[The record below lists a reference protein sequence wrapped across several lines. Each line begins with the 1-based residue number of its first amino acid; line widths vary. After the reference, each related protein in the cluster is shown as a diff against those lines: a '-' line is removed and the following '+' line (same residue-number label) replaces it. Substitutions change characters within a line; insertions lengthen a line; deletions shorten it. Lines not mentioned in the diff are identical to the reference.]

1 MHGHY
6 TSPLDPAW
14 SIAMSRQTRR
24 EFVKTSVAASAVFS
38 TFTIAGT
45 KASGK
50 VLGANEAIRV
60 AVAGIKGRG
69 GSHISEFAGKGE
81 KHGTQITYLIDPDSR
96 LFEGRSNN
104 VKRAGGNT
112 PTCVQDFRR
121 ALDDKN
127 VDVLSIAA
135 PNHWHAPLTIFACQA
150 DKDVYVEKPASHNI
164 HEGRIA
170 VETARKHNR
179 IVQHGTQGRSG
190 SIGAYAAALA
200 QSGKVGKLLISRGLC
215 YKRRD
220 SGDGLI
226 PSVDKVP
233 TPDGLDFNLWLGP
246 ATDRPYQKGLVHY
259 TWHWTWDFGNGDIGN
274 QGVHEIDKARW
285 GIPGA
290 TLPKSVISIGGR
302 FGPKDHGQTANT
314 QVAIF
319 DYGETQLIFEVR
331 GLETEKFYDQG
342 VGNIYHYEQGTLAGG
357 RFYPNGSKE
366 PTKLDFNFERARR
379 PEGGDHFGNFIA
391 AVRSRK
397 VDDLNADILEG
408 HYSAAL
414 CHLANVS
421 YRLGQEVPYDAQK
434 KAFGDNKAAVE
445 SIERMN
451 DHLKDNGL
459 PIEQLTYRVG
469 RTLNFDPSAEK
480 FVDDSEANSMLT
492 RNYRAPFTVPE
503 KVA

>member
-1 MHGHY
+1 
-6 TSPLDPAW
+6 
-14 SIAMSRQTRR
+14 MSRQSRR
-24 EFVKTSVAASAVFS
+24 DFLKTTAAASTVFS

-50 VLGANEAIRV
+50 VLGANDAIRV
-60 AVAGIKGRG
+60 AVAGIHGRG
-69 GSHISEFAGKGE
+69 GSHIGAYAGGDKGTE
-81 KHGTQITYLIDPDSR
+81 VTYLVDPDSS
-96 LFEGRSNN
+96 LFESRSRD
-104 VKRAGGNT
+104 VKKRGGNT

-127 VDVLSIAA
+127 VDVVTIAA

-150 DKDVYVEKPASHNI
+150 GKDVYVEKPASHNI

-170 VETARKHNR
+170 VEMARKHNR

-190 SIGAYAAALA
+190 NTGAYAAALA
-200 QSGKVGKLLISRGLC
+200 ESGKVGKLLISRGLC

-220 SGDGLI
+220 NSEGMV
-226 PSVDKVP
+226 PNVQTVP

-246 ATDRPYQKGLVHY
+246 ASERPYHQNLVHY
-259 TWHWTWDFGNGDIGN
+259 RWHWQWDFGNGDIGN

-290 TLPKSVISIGGR
+290 TLPKSVISLGGR
-302 FGPKDHGQTANT
+302 FGPKDVGQTANT
-314 QVAIF
+314 QVSIL
-319 DYGETQLIFEVR
+319 DYGDTLLIFEVR
-331 GLETEKFYDQG
+331 GLKSEKFHDQG
-342 VGNIYHYEQGTLAGG
+342 VGNVYHYEQGVWAGG
-357 RFYPNGSKE
+357 KFYPNGSKE
-366 PTKLDFNFERARR
+366 PAKLDFKFEGKRG
-379 PEGGDHFGNFIA
+379 PGGDHFGNFIA

-397 VDDLNADILEG
+397 VEDLNADILEG

-414 CHLANVS
+414 CHLSNVS
-421 YRLGQEVPYDAQK
+421 YRLGQDVPYDAQK

-445 SIERMN
+445 AIERMN
-451 DHLKDNGL
+451 EHLKDNGL
-459 PIEQLTYRVG
+459 KIEQLTYRVG
-469 RTLNFDPSAEK
+469 RMLKFDAKAEE

-492 RNYRAPFTVPE
+492 RNYRPPFVVPA